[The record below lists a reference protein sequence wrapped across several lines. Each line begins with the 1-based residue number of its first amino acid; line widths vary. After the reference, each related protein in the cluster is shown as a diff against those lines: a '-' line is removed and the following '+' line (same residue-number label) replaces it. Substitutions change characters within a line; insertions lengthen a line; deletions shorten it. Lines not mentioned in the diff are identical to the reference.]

1 MTKFYS
7 NIVKLY
13 AESLYSIAKSNAK
26 FSIISEEVDR
36 LYTLFLGQDD
46 LVKLMSSPIFKAKD
60 QLKFIDAIVENYKIS
75 GNMKNFLR
83 IMALN
88 GRLSKMFEVL
98 EVFILLRKKDLGLKM
113 VEVVLSSELTDLEL
127 KKLSKILEEKLNSK
141 IELKVKIEESVLGGI
156 IVKVDNLMFDA
167 SLRSKF
173 NNLSQIVENRIAAL

>member
-1 MTKFYS
+1 
-7 NIVKLY
+7 
-13 AESLYSIAKSNAK
+13 
-26 FSIISEEVDR
+26 
-36 LYTLFLGQDD
+36 
-46 LVKLMSSPIFKAKD
+46 
-60 QLKFIDAIVENYKIS
+60 
-75 GNMKNFLR
+75 
-83 IMALN
+83 
-88 GRLSKMFEVL
+88 MFEVL